1 MNLVG
6 CLMSANEIRSASE
19 HVKDLR
25 SAPSQWIDT
34 AIVVAFHDRFEFVR
48 EDCPDPF
55 GLLQTLEASGGM
67 AIGLAG
73 MAPTASNRATFLAK
87 VFPEYE
93 GQAWTH
99 RYMDRL
105 REIVLKNGSM

>member
-1 MNLVG
+1 
-6 CLMSANEIRSASE
+6 MSTSDIRSVSDY
-19 HVKDLR
+19 VKDLR
-25 SAPSQWIDT
+25 AAPSYWIDT

-48 EDCPDPF
+48 EDCPDPSA
-55 GLLQTLEASGGM
+55 LLSSLEADGGV

-73 MAPTASNRATFLAK
+73 IDPAESSPGTFLAK

-99 RYMDRL
+99 RHMDRL
-105 REIVLKNGSM
+105 RRMVSINGSM